1 MSSGGDPKETESS
14 KLMKQYMEESRRAE
28 DILAGVAEQQ
38 YKRYEDVYKPLE
50 NFYIDNAGTDQA
62 DREKMTGLAS
72 ADVMQQASGQMNGA
86 LTSLGALGANP
97 MSGRAAMAMGRGA
110 IDTAKTLSGATNKA
124 SLDTDLLEYQR
135 LQRLVDIGRGQGEQ
149 AAMGLTSVAASGP
162 SAEAAYKGNALSR
175 KYANDLSNNR
185 LSAALGNAG
194 GIGFSYLT
202 R

>member
-1 MSSGGDPKETESS
+1 MSSGDPKETESS

-28 DILAGVAEQQ
+28 DILAGIAESQ

-50 NFYIDNAGTDQA
+50 NFYINAAGTDQT
-62 DREKMTGLAS
+62 DREHMTGLAS
-72 ADVMQQASGQMNGA
+72 ADVVQQASGSMKGA
-86 LTSLGALGANP
+86 LSSLGASGAAP
-97 MSGRAAMAMGRGA
+97 GSGKAAMMMGRGA
-110 IDTAKTLSGATNKA
+110 IDTASALSGATNKA

-149 AAMGLTSVAASGP
+149 AAMGLTSLAAGGP
-162 SAEAAYKGNALSR
+162 SAEAAYKGDALSR
-175 KYANDLSNNR
+175 KYASDLSNNR